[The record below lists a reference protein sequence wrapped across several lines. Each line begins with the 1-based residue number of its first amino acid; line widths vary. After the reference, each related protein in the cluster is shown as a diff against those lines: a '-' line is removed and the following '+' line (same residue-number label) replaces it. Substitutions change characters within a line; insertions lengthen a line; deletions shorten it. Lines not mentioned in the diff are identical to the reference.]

1 MILQILQTRG
11 KIPEMAETGSICVFL
26 AFVISVYTLITSI
39 AGGKTRRPEFI
50 KSAQHGVLAVCF
62 LLTIASASLIYALLT
77 RDFSLKYV
85 ASNTS
90 RDLSTIYSITAFWAG
105 QAGSLLLWSWILSIY
120 TTLVVVQ
127 NRRKSSEL
135 MPYVIAT
142 LAAISAFFIYIV
154 GFVESPFERL
164 STLVDDGRGL
174 NPLLQNPYM
183 AIHPLCLY
191 FGYVGVSVPFAF
203 GMGAL
208 LSGKLGDEWIKN
220 SRKWAILSWTFLGT
234 GLLLGARWAYLELGW
249 GGYWAWDPV
258 ENAALMPWLTGTA
271 FLHSVMIQE
280 KKGMLKKWNMSLII
294 ITFFLAVMGTFIT
307 RSGIIS
313 SVHSF
318 AQSNIGSYFLS
329 FIGFILIFSF
339 GVFILRLDRLKSE
352 NRYDSIL
359 SRESAFLFNNLAFL
373 CAAFSVFLGTIFPI
387 VSEAVK
393 GEKILVG
400 PPYFNRVNV
409 PIGLILILL
418 MGVGP
423 LISWRRASKE
433 NLMKNFLYP
442 GLLGVITAVVLFFVG
457 IREITAL
464 ISFGLCA
471 FVGVTIFTEFY
482 RGTRVRVKRG
492 EHYLIALLH
501 LISRN
506 RRRYGGYVVHIGV
519 ILIVIGITA
528 SSAFVVQKEATIK
541 RGEFIRVGG
550 YSMRFDGIRQYTDNV
565 KDVTAATLTLYNS
578 GDKQLDVLTSK
589 KVLYKYQ
596 GNREIDN
603 QTEVAL
609 RSTFRDDI
617 YVIFTNFDG
626 RGTASFRVLINP
638 MVSWIWAG
646 GLVLV
651 IGAFVIMWPSA
662 REKREESSVRYNV
675 KIPEQGAAKI

>member
-1 MILQILQTRG
+1 
-11 KIPEMAETGSICVFL
+11 MADTGSICVFL
-26 AFVISVYTLITSI
+26 AFVISVYTLIASI
-39 AGGKTRRPEFI
+39 FGGKTRRSEFI
-50 KSAQHGVLAVCF
+50 KSAENGAIAVCF

-85 ASNTS
+85 ALNTS
-90 RDLSTIYSITAFWAG
+90 RDLSTIYTITAFWAG

-120 TTLVVVQ
+120 MTLVVVQ
-127 NRRKSSEL
+127 NRRKSREL
-135 MPYVIAT
+135 MPYVIGT
-142 LAAISAFFIYIV
+142 LAAISSFFIYIV

-164 STLVDDGRGL
+164 TNVVDDGRGL

-191 FGYVGVSVPFAF
+191 MGYVGVSVPFAF

-208 LSGKLGDEWIKN
+208 ISGRLGDEWIRN
-220 SRKWAILSWTFLGT
+220 SRKWTILAWTFLGA

-271 FLHSVMIQE
+271 FLHSVMVQE

-294 ITFFLAVMGTFIT
+294 ITFFLAVLGTFIT

-318 AQSNIGSYFLS
+318 SQSDIGSYFLS
-329 FIGFILIFSF
+329 FIGLILVFSF
-339 GVFILRLDRLKSE
+339 GMFILRLDGLKSE
-352 NRYDSIL
+352 NRFDSIL
-359 SRESAFLFNNLAFL
+359 SRESAFLFNNLVFL
-373 CAAFSVFLGTIFPI
+373 GAAFSVFLGTIFPI
-387 VSEAVK
+387 VSEAVR

-409 PIGLILILL
+409 PMGLILILL

-442 GLLGVITAVVLFFVG
+442 GILGVLTAVVLLFLG
-457 IREITAL
+457 IREVAAL

-471 FVGVTIFTEFY
+471 FVGATIFTEFY
-482 RGTRVRVKRG
+482 RGARVRAKRG
-492 EHYLIALLH
+492 EYYLVALLH

-506 RRRYGGYVVHIGV
+506 RRRYGGYIVHIGV

-528 SSAFVVQKEATIK
+528 SSAFVVQKEATLN
-541 RGEFIRVGG
+541 RGEVMRIGG
-550 YSMRFDGIRQYTDNV
+550 YSLRFDGIRQYTDNA
-565 KDVTAATLTLYNS
+565 KDITAATLTLYNS
-578 GDKQLDVLTSK
+578 ENKPIGVLTSE
-589 KVLYKYQ
+589 KVLYKYE

-617 YVIFTNFDG
+617 YVIFTNFYGKG
-626 RGTASFRVLINP
+626 RASFRVLINP

-651 IGAFVIMWPSA
+651 LGALVIMWPSA
-662 REKREESSVRYNV
+662 SERKEESAVRYNV
-675 KIPEQGAAKI
+675 KIPEQSGAKV